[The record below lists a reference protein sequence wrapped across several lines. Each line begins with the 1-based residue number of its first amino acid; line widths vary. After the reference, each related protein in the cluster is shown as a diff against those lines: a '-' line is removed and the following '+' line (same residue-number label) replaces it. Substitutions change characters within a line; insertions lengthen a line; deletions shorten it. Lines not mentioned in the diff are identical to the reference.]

1 MLEMRAAHFQHNNF
15 PPWGGRAA
23 RGMLGGVRNR
33 LVAAV
38 PHFNFPPPGRAE
50 PHGGCWVEC
59 ETGSSPLFHTS
70 TSLPLVGQSR
80 TGDVGWSA
88 KQARRRCFT
97 LQLPSLWGGRAARR
111 PGQSGEVAEQQTYL
125 LENFAGQDSAGA

>member
-38 PHFNFPPPGRAE
+38 PHFNFPSPGRAE

-70 TSLPLVGQSR
+70 TSLPLGRQSR
-80 TGDVGWSA
+80 A
-88 KQARRRCFT
+88 KARPEWRDR
-97 LQLPSLWGGRAARR
+97 RAADLAARELCG
-111 PGQSGEVAEQQTYL
+111 PG
-125 LENFAGQDSAGA
+125 